1 MGPEIIDGFKFQR
14 GIDGSRKL
22 IIESAKLGA
31 CIKYILDGNIKSIT
45 INYFQGYE
53 LPDIQFL
60 YKLSDILEGLICQ
73 KQNLTFKL

>member
-31 CIKYILDGNIKSIT
+31 CIKYILDEI
-45 INYFQGYE
+45 
-53 LPDIQFL
+53 
-60 YKLSDILEGLICQ
+60 
-73 KQNLTFKL
+73 